1 MIYICV
7 CSSSLLSIGWVKICS
22 NLAGGGSSL
31 RASTAN
37 CFFGS
42 TPFSTIPPNFSKL
55 FAHLERILW
64 NENNAIWWDDI
75 CNQNTL
81 VPIDLEEQLQF
92 VGLDCMGGF
101 FRRPFPTDWQKC
113 VIYILFDCNRSQ
125 SMGLR
130 ATPTNCFFQST
141 LTDSLTQGKPLLLKS
156 AKAETTF

>member
-1 MIYICV
+1 M
-7 CSSSLLSIGWVKICS
+7 S
-22 NLAGGGSSL
+22 
-31 RASTAN
+31 
-37 CFFGS
+37 
-42 TPFSTIPPNFSKL
+42 
-55 FAHLERILW
+55 
-64 NENNAIWWDDI
+64 NENNAIWRDDI
-75 CNQNTL
+75 YNQNTL

-141 LTDSLTQGKPLLLKS
+141 LTDSLTQDKPLLLKS
-156 AKAETTF
+156 AKAETTFQDFCHKRTDFYTFDA